1 MINKKDYIT
10 ILIISIL
17 IIYVA
22 YLFITKKWAK
32 LKEIALSLMLNA
44 ERIYAENEGEE
55 KFNSVFN
62 RIYIEY
68 IPFWLEF
75 FIPPTKIRLL
85 LQSWYDQAKKM
96 LQEK

>member
-1 MINKKDYIT
+1 MSVDYIT

-17 IIYVA
+17 VIYVA
-22 YLFITKKWAK
+22 YLFVIKKWVK

-44 ERIYAENEGEE
+44 ERIYAENEGEK
-55 KFNSVFN
+55 KFNSVFD
-62 RIYIEY
+62 RICIAY

-75 FIPPTKIRLL
+75 FIPPAAIKIL

-96 LQEK
+96 LQE